1 MDSSRSDTTC
11 QYVVKMVLAKQH
23 KNDMNVYL
31 KRKETHNL
39 DIHALQIDIMFN
51 GVYTVDTNY
60 QNIKTLTTRHVKLVF
75 IIKVLF

>member
-1 MDSSRSDTTC
+1 
-11 QYVVKMVLAKQH
+11 MVLAKQH

>member
-1 MDSSRSDTTC
+1 
-11 QYVVKMVLAKQH
+11 MVLAKQH

-60 QNIKTLTTRHVKLVF
+60 QNIRTLMTRHVKLVF

>member
-1 MDSSRSDTTC
+1 
-11 QYVVKMVLAKQH
+11 MVLAKQH

-39 DIHALQIDIMFN
+39 DIRALQIDIMCN
-51 GVYTVDTNY
+51 DVYTVDTNY
-60 QNIKTLTTRHVKLVF
+60 QNIKTLTTLHVKLVF

>member
-1 MDSSRSDTTC
+1 
-11 QYVVKMVLAKQH
+11 MVLAKQH

-39 DIHALQIDIMFN
+39 DIRALQIDIMCN
-51 GVYTVDTNY
+51 DVYTVDTNY
-60 QNIKTLTTRHVKLVF
+60 QNIKTLTTRYVKLVF